1 MRLCDANDSPEM
13 GQCRSSGRASTAEFL
28 RNRFEQKYA
37 PTCIQSAIPSVL
49 CPARGRNS
57 KLSVGKK
64 ELVMRKTSLLLAVA
78 LAATAS
84 TWAAAQAPP
93 AASTDRKVAT
103 RVAPTYPELAKRMHI
118 RGVVR
123 IEAIVRPNGAV
134 KSTRVLGGN
143 PVLVDAAQE
152 AVGKWKFEPTQ
163 AETTELVQLTFDGQ

>member
-1 MRLCDANDSPEM
+1 
-13 GQCRSSGRASTAEFL
+13 
-28 RNRFEQKYA
+28 
-37 PTCIQSAIPSVL
+37 
-49 CPARGRNS
+49 
-57 KLSVGKK
+57 
-64 ELVMRKTSLLLAVA
+64 
-78 LAATAS
+78 
-84 TWAAAQAPP
+84 
-93 AASTDRKVAT
+93 
-103 RVAPTYPELAKRMHI
+103 MHI